1 MGMNTLRD
9 NRWSRLAQQGLR
21 IQWPGRPAASGQAR
35 PRNPQAA
42 TYWRRRCVALLI
54 GLALLALIA
63 WAFSGAIGGGAP
75 AGTSG
80 GSAQSGAGQGS
91 GSGHGGSGQGGAAPA
106 GTGSRGGS
114 AQGSGTGPG
123 SGKAA
128 GKTGGGAAAAGSR
141 PCHHGQVVLSL
152 SSSQESYGAGQ
163 LPQFKVFIVSTARE
177 TCTFNAGAAH
187 VALVIRD
194 GPGRVW
200 SSADCVQG
208 SGDLILALQ
217 RGTPTEL
224 PISWNRQESSH
235 GCPASSAQVP
245 TGTYT
250 ATVSDGTLTSNSVTF
265 KLS

>member
-9 NRWSRLAQQGLR
+9 NRWSQRAQQGLR
-21 IQWPGRPAASGQAR
+21 IQWPKRSAAGGQAR

-54 GLALLALIA
+54 GLAVLALIA

-80 GSAQSGAGQGS
+80 GSSQSGAGHGS
-91 GSGHGGSGQGGAAPA
+91 GSGHGGGAPA

-114 AQGSGTGPG
+114 AQGSGTGAG
-123 SGKAA
+123 SGKVA
-128 GKTGGGAAAAGSR
+128 GKSGGAAGPK

-152 SSSQESYGAGQ
+152 SSTQQSYGAGQ

-250 ATVSDGTLTSNSVTF
+250 ATVSDGTLTSNPVTF